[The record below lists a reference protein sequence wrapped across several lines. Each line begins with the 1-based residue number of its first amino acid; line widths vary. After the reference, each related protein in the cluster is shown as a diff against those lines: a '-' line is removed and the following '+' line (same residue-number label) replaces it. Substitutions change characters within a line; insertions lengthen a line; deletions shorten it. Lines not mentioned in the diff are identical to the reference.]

1 MNLSFLI
8 FRGEDGRVLQTWG
21 WVGKCF
27 ESCKEGNRWEC
38 YYLRFLLTSL
48 GVPHPDEVLG
58 TCTGIP
64 FSPWCLRFHQCGVF
78 SALSLILGL
87 RV

>member
-1 MNLSFLI
+1 MGVLLI
-8 FRGEDGRVLQTWG
+8 NASSSPAWG
-21 WVGKCF
+21 F
-27 ESCKEGNRWEC
+27 PTPN
-38 YYLRFLLTSL
+38 
-48 GVPHPDEVLG
+48 EVLG